1 MLFIFGFTPIV
12 LAVAKGKKKLIIAL
26 KFKSKHIFG
35 TVYQFYFWLSTSFLE
50 LIQLDKKHSRENSIN
65 VDVSGCKESHFY
77 SLPFG
82 QAEATIY

>member
-12 LAVAKGKKKLIIAL
+12 LAAAKGKKKLIIVL
-26 KFKSKHIFG
+26 KFKSKHICG
-35 TVYQFYFWLSTSFLE
+35 TVYQFYFCLSTSFLE
-50 LIQLDKKHSRENSIN
+50 LIRWDKKHSRENSIN

-77 SLPFG
+77 SQPFG

>member
-1 MLFIFGFTPIV
+1 M
-12 LAVAKGKKKLIIAL
+12 IIAL
-26 KFKSKHIFG
+26 KFKSKHICG
-35 TVYQFYFWLSTSFLE
+35 TVYQFYFRLSTSFLE